1 LKSLAELADAPI
13 RELRSAKRGLRALPN
28 TKRASAEQAKT
39 RADALEE
46 MGIFSLLDLLTHYPR
61 RYLDRT
67 TQVPIPE
74 LKEGDEAT
82 VIATV
87 RRARRLPARRGAKP
101 VVVVDVSD
109 GQGYLSLSFFNQ
121 PWRAQYLREGMEL
134 AVSGKVTTF
143 RGRRQMANPSVEIV
157 EGEWK
162 GRVVPIYP
170 QSEKA
175 GISSMEIGA
184 CIDEALHWVGEF
196 EDPVPATALEEHG
209 FAGRSWSM
217 WEVHQPESVSG
228 KGEARRRLGFDELLR
243 LQLVLVMRKR
253 AVERE
258 CQGIAHSV
266 GSGLLSSFRHG
277 LPFPLTGAQE
287 RAISEIEADLA
298 KPVPMHRL
306 LQGDVGA
313 GKTLVALWCLLTA
326 VSGGFQGALM
336 APTEVLAE
344 QHHISL
350 RAMLAGLVVPDG
362 ASLWGEREVRVE
374 LLTNRTAGSERARLL
389 AGLATGEVDLVVG
402 THALLT
408 ESVRFKQ
415 LGMVVI
421 DEQHRFGVEQRSA
434 LREKAGG
441 PVPDVLV
448 MTATPI
454 PRTAAMTV
462 YGDLDTTVLD
472 ELPPGRTPV
481 ATVWARGPLDVEA
494 AWQTVRDEISAG
506 HQAYVVCPLV
516 DESERVQATSASEE
530 LSRLADGPLA
540 GLRLGLLHGQ
550 LPAREKEAVMAQ
562 FRAGE
567 LQVLV
572 ATTVI
577 EVGVDVPNA
586 TVMVIEDADRFGL
599 AQLHQLR
606 GRVGRGPAK
615 SWCYLLS
622 EAPTPD
628 GEERLAAMERT
639 NDGFALA
646 EVDLDLRGEGTILGT
661 RQKGVNDLK
670 LASLRRHRKYVTLAR
685 EVAFEVVGADP
696 ALAGHPALVRE
707 LRTLVDDEDREY
719 LFKS

>member
-1 LKSLAELADAPI
+1 MSLKSLAELAEAPI
-13 RELRSAKRGLRALPN
+13 SVLRTAERALRAPGHV
-28 TKRASAEQAKT
+28 KQART
-39 RADALEE
+39 RADALEQ
-46 MGIFSLLDLLTHYPR
+46 MGVRSVLDLLTHYPR

-67 TQVPIPE
+67 SQVPISE
-74 LKEGDEAT
+74 LQEGDEAT
-82 VIATV
+82 VLAVV
-87 RRARRLPARRGAKP
+87 RRVHRLPARRGAKP
-101 VVVVDVSD
+101 VVMVDVWDERS
-109 GQGYLSLSFFNQ
+109 YLALSFFNQ
-121 PWRAQYLREGMEL
+121 PWRAQTLREGLEV

-143 RGRRQMANPSVEIV
+143 RGRRQMSNPSVEIV

-175 GISSMEIGA
+175 GISSMEIGG
-184 CIDEALHWVGEF
+184 CIAEALEWAGEL
-196 EDPVPATALEEHG
+196 EDPVPTPALREHD
-209 FAGRSWSM
+209 FASRHWSIRQ
-217 WEVHQPESVSG
+217 VHQPESVAA
-228 KGEARRRLGFDELLR
+228 KNAARRRLGFDELLR

-258 CQGIAHSV
+258 SKGIAHEV
-266 GSGLLSSFRHG
+266 GSDLVARFREG

-287 RAISEIEADLA
+287 RAIGEIEADLG

-326 VSGGFQGALM
+326 VAGGYQGALM

-344 QHHISL
+344 QHHMSVTAL
-350 RAMLAGLVVPDG
+350 LSGLSVPDSG
-362 ASLWGEREVRVE
+362 SLWGERGVRVE
-374 LLTNRTAGSERARLL
+374 LLTNRTTASERATLL
-389 AGLATGEVDLVVG
+389 TALARGEVDLVVG

-408 ESVRFKQ
+408 ESVRFER

-434 LREKAGG
+434 LREKADG

-481 ATVWARGPLDVEA
+481 GTVWARGPLDVEA
-494 AWQTVRDEISAG
+494 AWQTVITEISEG

-516 DESERVQATSASEE
+516 EESERVQAVSASDE
-530 LSRLADGPLA
+530 LARLATGPLH

-550 LPAREKEAVMAQ
+550 LPSREKEAVMSQ
-562 FRAGE
+562 FRSGE

-586 TVMVIEDADRFGL
+586 TVMVIEDADRFGI

-606 GRVGRGPAK
+606 GRVGRGAAR
-615 SWCYLLS
+615 SWCYLLGD
-622 EAPTPD
+622 APTPE
-628 GEERLAAMERT
+628 GAARLAALERT
-639 NDGFALA
+639 NDGFELA

-670 LASLRRHRKYVTLAR
+670 LASLRRHRKYVALAR
-685 EVAFEVVGADP
+685 EVAFDIVDADP
-696 ALAGHPALVRE
+696 ILAAHPGLARE
-707 LRTLVDDEDREY
+707 LRALVDDDDREY

>member
-1 LKSLAELADAPI
+1 
-13 RELRSAKRGLRALPN
+13 
-28 TKRASAEQAKT
+28 
-39 RADALEE
+39 
-46 MGIFSLLDLLTHYPR
+46 MGIFSVLDLVTHYPR

-67 TQVPIPE
+67 SQLPIQE
-74 LKEGDEAT
+74 LIEGEEAT
-82 VIATV
+82 VLATV
-87 RRARRLPARRGAKP
+87 RRARRLPSRRGAKP
-101 VVVVDVSD
+101 VVVVDISD
-109 GQGYLSLSFFNQ
+109 GQGYLTLSFFNQ
-121 PWRAQYLREGMEL
+121 PWRLNHLRAGMEI
-134 AVSGKVTTF
+134 AVSGKVATF
-143 RGRRQMANPSVEIV
+143 RGRRQMANPSVEVV
-157 EGEWK
+157 EGEWS
-162 GRVVPIYP
+162 GRVIPIYP

-184 CIDEALHWVGEF
+184 CIDEALQWAGEF
-196 EDPVPATALEEHG
+196 EDPVPATALSEHG
-209 FAGRSWSM
+209 FAGRSWSLR
-217 WEVHQPESVSG
+217 EVHRPGSLAG
-228 KGEARRRLGFDELLR
+228 KSEARRRLGFDELLR
-243 LQLVLVMRKR
+243 LQLVLVMRKL
-253 AVERE
+253 AVERD
-258 CQGIAHSV
+258 CQGIAHNV
-266 GSGLLSSFRHG
+266 GSELLKRFRDR

-287 RAISEIEADLA
+287 RAISEIESDLGR
-298 KPVPMHRL
+298 PIPMHRL

-326 VSGGFQGALM
+326 VAGGYQGALM

-344 QHHISL
+344 QHHFSL
-350 RAMLAGLVVPDG
+350 RAMLAGLAVPDNG
-362 ASLWGEREVRVE
+362 SLWGEREVRVE
-374 LLTNRTAGSERARLL
+374 LLTNRTTAAERTRLL
-389 AGLATGEVDLVVG
+389 AGLESGDVDLVVG

-408 ESVRFKQ
+408 ESVRFGR
-415 LGMVVI
+415 LGIVVI

-434 LREKAGG
+434 LREKGGG

-494 AWQTVRDEISAG
+494 AWETTRHEIAEG

-516 DESERVQATSASEE
+516 EESERVQAASASDE
-530 LSRLADGPLA
+530 LKRLEQGPLA

-550 LPAREKEAVMAQ
+550 LPAREKEAVMAD
-562 FRAGE
+562 FRAGV

-586 TVMVIEDADRFGL
+586 TVMVIEDADRFGI

-606 GRVGRGPAK
+606 GRVGRGAAK
-615 SWCYLLS
+615 SWCYVLS
-622 EAPTPD
+622 DAPTPE
-628 GEERLAAMERT
+628 GSARLTALERT
-639 NDGFALA
+639 NDGFELA

-670 LASLRRHRKYVTLAR
+670 LASLRRHRKYVHLAR
-685 EVAFEVVGADP
+685 QVAFGIVGADP
-696 ALAGHPALVRE
+696 ALESHPDLARE
-707 LRTLVDDEDREY
+707 LRALVDDDDRDY

>member
-1 LKSLAELADAPI
+1 MKSLAELADAPV
-13 RELRSAKRGLRALPN
+13 RELRSANRGLRSLTGSKQAN
-28 TKRASAEQAKT
+28 TKQVKD

-46 MGIFSLLDLLTHYPR
+46 MGIFSVLDLLTHYPR

-67 TQVPIPE
+67 TQVPIPD
-74 LKEGDEAT
+74 LKEGDDAT
-82 VIATV
+82 VLATV
-87 RRARRLPARRGAKP
+87 RRARRLPSRRGAKP

-109 GQGYLSLSFFNQ
+109 GQGYLNLSFFNQ
-121 PWRAQYLREGMEL
+121 PWRLQYLKEGMEV
-134 AVSGKVTTF
+134 AVSGRVTTF
-143 RGRRQMANPSVEIV
+143 RGRRQMANPSVEVV
-157 EGEWK
+157 EGEWT

-175 GISSMEIGA
+175 GISSMEIGS
-184 CIDEALHWVGEF
+184 CIEEALQWAGEL
-196 EDPVPATALEEHG
+196 EDPVPAPALQEHG
-209 FAGRSWSM
+209 FASRSWSM
-217 WEVHQPESVSG
+217 REVHRPGSLGG
-228 KGEARRRLGFDELLR
+228 KSEARRRLGFDELLR

-253 AVERE
+253 AVERDCE
-258 CQGIAHSV
+258 GIAHNV
-266 GSGLLSSFRHG
+266 GSELLESFRHR
-277 LPFPLTGAQE
+277 LPFPLTGAQK

-306 LQGDVGA
+306 LQGDVGS

-326 VSGGFQGALM
+326 VAGGYQGALM

-350 RAMLAGLVVPDG
+350 MSMLAGLSVPDNG
-362 ASLWGEREVRVE
+362 SLWGEREVRVE
-374 LLTNRTAGSERARLL
+374 LLTNRTTGNERASLL
-389 AGLATGEVDLVVG
+389 AGLVAGEVDLVVG

-408 ESVRFKQ
+408 ESVTFLR
-415 LGMVVI
+415 LGLVVI

-481 ATVWARGPLDVEA
+481 GTVWARGPLDVEG
-494 AWQTVRDEISAG
+494 AWETARHEIAQG

-516 DESERVQATSASEE
+516 EESERVQAASASEE
-530 LSRLADGPLA
+530 LTRLADGPLA

-550 LPAREKEAVMAQ
+550 LPAREKEAVMAK

-567 LQVLV
+567 IQVLV

-586 TVMVIEDADRFGL
+586 TVMVIEDADRFGI

-606 GRVGRGPAK
+606 GRVGRGAAK

-622 EAPTPD
+622 EAPTPE
-628 GEERLAAMERT
+628 GEERLAALERT
-639 NDGFALA
+639 NDGFELA

-670 LASLRRHRKYVTLAR
+670 LASLRRHRKYVKLAR
-685 EVAFEVVGADP
+685 EVAFDIVGADP
-696 ALAGHPALVRE
+696 TLAGHPGLARE
-707 LRTLVDDEDREY
+707 LRALVDDEDREY